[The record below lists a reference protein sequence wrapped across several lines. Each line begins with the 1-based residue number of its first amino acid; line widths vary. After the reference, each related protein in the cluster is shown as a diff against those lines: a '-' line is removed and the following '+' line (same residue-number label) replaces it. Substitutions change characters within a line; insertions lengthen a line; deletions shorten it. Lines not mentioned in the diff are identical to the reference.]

1 MQQASF
7 GSSSK
12 SDSVEVDR
20 AEEVGRK
27 GASGDNSNAVKI
39 GSNVGSGSSGEK
51 TLSSKVERD
60 GGTGVLRASS
70 APPPEIGAID
80 TSSATTSDHAKSG
93 KRTDDVEKLPTGNK
107 HSFQPLDGGTS
118 NRSQK
123 KRKAV
128 SPTALATG
136 AAAGSQ

>member
-1 MQQASF
+1 MQQESF
-7 GSSSK
+7 DSSSK
-12 SDSVEVDR
+12 SDSVEVGR

-27 GASGDNSNAVKI
+27 GASGDNSNAVEI
-39 GSNVGSGSSGEK
+39 DSDVGSGSSGEK
-51 TLSSKVERD
+51 TLSSKVEGD

-80 TSSATTSDHAKSG
+80 TSSATTLDAKS
-93 KRTDDVEKLPTGNK
+93 TDDVEKLPTGNK
-107 HSFQPLDGGTS
+107 HAFQPLDGGTS

-136 AAAGSQ
+136 AAAGSE